1 LASFYLRLSL
11 FFSSQKIAY
20 FVHGYRFHN
29 AEKNYKYFIF
39 YLIEKILSYRTQYYI
54 NINQE
59 DYFITKKK
67 FLVNPNKILL
77 LPSVGID
84 VKKIKSFKKKKINK
98 KFKIGV
104 VAAYRKNKGYD
115 DLIKV
120 SEFLQNKA
128 NISIDCYGYD
138 NSQKYQKI
146 IDKKK
151 ITNIK
156 LYPFKKN
163 LYNKFRSF
171 DLFCHLSRREGMS
184 ISIIESICLGI
195 PVIAFN
201 IRGCSDLIK
210 NGYNGF
216 LIEPYDLIKFKNV
229 LLRIIKGD
237 IDIKKIK
244 KNCEVMNLKKH
255 DKNYINTKLI
265 NFIKYACQN

>member
-1 LASFYLRLSL
+1 M
-11 FFSSQKIAY
+11 
-20 FVHGYRFHN
+20 
-29 AEKNYKYFIF
+29 
-39 YLIEKILSYRTQYYI
+39 
-54 NINQE
+54 
-59 DYFITKKK
+59 
-67 FLVNPNKILL
+67 P
-77 LPSVGID
+77 
-84 VKKIKSFKKKKINK
+84 
-98 KFKIGV
+98 
-104 VAAYRKNKGYD
+104 
-115 DLIKV
+115 
-120 SEFLQNKA
+120 
-128 NISIDCYGYD
+128 
-138 NSQKYQKI
+138 
-146 IDKKK
+146 
-151 ITNIK
+151 
-156 LYPFKKN
+156 
-163 LYNKFRSF
+163 
-171 DLFCHLSRREGMS
+171 